1 MLVSKICLLFWLK
14 SRSVRGVSHRP
25 AFMGN
30 YPTIS
35 HTLLALLPGGRVLL
49 QGKRMWGQSKISS
62 YCFCVWCKSREL
74 GSRGSSRFPCVTPV
88 LETFYSDRVVFRILT
103 NINDGALL
111 QKQSMALTRWLF
123 LQSAPPQCSDRIPNA
138 DRTRGAVNVRCGL
151 TASAWNS

>member
-1 MLVSKICLLFWLK
+1 MVHCAAINCTNSSSKEKLYFLNWLLVSKICLLLWLK

-74 GSRGSSRFPCVTPV
+74 GSRGSSRFSCVTPV

-111 QKQSMALTRWLF
+111 QKQSMALTR
-123 LQSAPPQCSDRIPNA
+123 
-138 DRTRGAVNVRCGL
+138 
-151 TASAWNS
+151 